1 MAEKPPLP
9 PKDVLFEIRQSGAMV
24 RVSAI
29 DAESGI
35 EAVLVGPAAA
45 GLHTLKTNALRKLAF
60 VIERERL
67 KRGR

>member
-1 MAEKPPLP
+1 MAQKPPLP
-9 PKDVLFEIRQSGAMV
+9 PKDVLFEIRQTGAMV

-29 DAESGI
+29 DAQTGI

-45 GLHTLKTNALRKLAF
+45 GLHTLKINALRKLVY
-60 VIERERL
+60 VIERERS